1 MLRGVPVRRNAA
13 GAPVQWRCRKRVAGL
28 RIQIP
33 DGFPARKTYKI
44 RPLVRGLASNTV
56 GVKIMLE
63 WAREVMHR
71 LLQDQN
77 TSLGTGKG
85 PEGLTRNEQGRTR
98 EGFDRFLQEFEAN
111 NDESLHQ
118 HPGGKQ
124 AA

>member
-1 MLRGVPVRRNAA
+1 MAMPETHGRFTNS
-13 GAPVQWRCRKRVAGL
+13 
-28 RIQIP
+28 IP
-33 DGFPARKTYKI
+33 AGFPPQKTYKI
-44 RPLVRGLASNTV
+44 HPLVRGLASNVV

-77 TSLGTGKG
+77 TSLEARNRPGEPTHDGQGSTTG
-85 PEGLTRNEQGRTR
+85 
-98 EGFDRFLQEFEAN
+98 GFDRFLQEFEAN